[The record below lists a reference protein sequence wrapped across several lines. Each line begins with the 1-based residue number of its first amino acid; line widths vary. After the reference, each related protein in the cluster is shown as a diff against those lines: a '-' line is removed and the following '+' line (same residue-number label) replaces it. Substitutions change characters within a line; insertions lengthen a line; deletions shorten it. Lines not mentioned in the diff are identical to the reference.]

1 MVPSESI
8 PKEAFFSPGAA
19 RFLTRDEESSGI
31 IDAGKLLGQ
40 GWFLL
45 DVQAH
50 YNIGDPELVEDGPLL
65 AMYVDRALGAA
76 PEEDDQGDD

>member
-1 MVPSESI
+1 
-8 PKEAFFSPGAA
+8 
-19 RFLTRDEESSGI
+19 
-31 IDAGKLLGQ
+31 
-40 GWFLL
+40 LL

-76 PEEDDQGDD
+76 PEEDDEGDD